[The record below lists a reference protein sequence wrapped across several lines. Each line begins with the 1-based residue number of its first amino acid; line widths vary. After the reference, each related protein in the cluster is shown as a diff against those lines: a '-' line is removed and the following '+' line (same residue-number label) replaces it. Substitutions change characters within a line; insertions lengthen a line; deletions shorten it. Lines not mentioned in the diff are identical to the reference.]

1 MDFKSIDYDPIE
13 VNKTI
18 SRRGRRKKDGPT
30 KIFADQLKDKNVK
43 RIIKDLLTIWY
54 NINNSI
60 LNI

>member
-1 MDFKSIDYDPIE
+1 MDFKSIDYGPIE

-43 RIIKDLLTIWY
+43 RYHKRFINDLI
-54 NINNSI
+54 
-60 LNI
+60 